1 MKIKSSLMT
10 FAAAGLL
17 IFSMN
22 PGQSLYGIAGETE
35 YEENKSQK
43 IDYKISPEDFGDA
56 FLDGEFKKIYQQM
69 SEEFQNNVPY
79 EDFKMLAESFNHGVK
94 AYKLASSFTFNKH
107 MQRDVWIDDHNTKGM
122 QVVYNKHNKIEG
134 FQLAPLESY
143 PETDQT
149 YTENAYNMPIQD
161 KWFVFWGGTNQLL
174 NYHYSSENQRY
185 AYDLVMMKN
194 GSSYHGN
201 PAKNKHYYAF
211 GEEVTAPAAG
221 KVVEVVNGIKD
232 NVPGEMNSEKPLGN
246 HVIIEHENGEYS
258 LLAHFK
264 EDSLSVVVGE
274 WVQQGDLLGLCGNSG
289 NSSEPH
295 IHFQVMDSPDIW
307 EAQSIRI
314 TSDKENEPIQGDF
327 ITP

>member
-1 MKIKSSLMT
+1 MKSSLMT

-22 PGQSLYGIAGETE
+22 PGHSLNGAAGVTE
-35 YEENKSQK
+35 YEENQIQK
-43 IDYKISPEDFGDA
+43 IDYRITPEEFGNA
-56 FLDGEFKKIYQQM
+56 FLDSEFKKIYQQM
-69 SEEFQNNVPY
+69 SDEIQENVPY
-79 EDFKMLAESFNHGVK
+79 EDFKRMAESFNHGVK
-94 AYKLASSFTFNKH
+94 TYELASSFTFNKH

-122 QVVYNKHNKIEG
+122 QVVYSKHKTIEG

-174 NYHYSSENQRY
+174 NYHYSAENQRY

-201 PAKNKHYYAF
+201 PTKNKHYYAF
-211 GEEVTAPAAG
+211 GEKVTAPAAG
-221 KVVEVVNGIKD
+221 KVVEVVDGIKD

-264 EDSLSVVVGE
+264 EDSLSVEAGE
-274 WVQQGDLLGLCGNSG
+274 WVEQDDLLGLCGNSG

-307 EAQSIRI
+307 DAQSVRI
-314 TSDKENEPIQGDF
+314 TFEKGNEPIQGDF